1 MNTIQKC
8 GVNYNTNLFN
18 NKSIDKATNNRRKK
32 SSEIHVSTET
42 FVKLAHKLG
51 YTDYSV
57 STGKPISNA
66 TAFSDAAL
74 FRADRRKKFNNRFDD
89 ILEKII
95 LIYHLMKI

>member
-1 MNTIQKC
+1 
-8 GVNYNTNLFN
+8 VNYNTNLFN

-32 SSEIHVSTET
+32 SSETHVSTET

-66 TAFSDAAL
+66 TAFSQLAL
-74 FRADRRKKFNNRFDD
+74 FRADRRKNLIIGLMIFLK
-89 ILEKII
+89 KII